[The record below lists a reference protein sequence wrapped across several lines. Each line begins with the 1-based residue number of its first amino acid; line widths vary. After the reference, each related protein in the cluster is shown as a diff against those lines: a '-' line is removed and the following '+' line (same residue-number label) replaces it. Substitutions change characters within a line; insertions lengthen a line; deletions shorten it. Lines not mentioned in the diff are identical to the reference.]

1 MQLVVEAARAVSN
14 IKFHEEQA
22 ELAEKNIE
30 TWTLRKSMNEADI
43 AVNKATIE
51 SIVAKIRE
59 GN

>member
-14 IKFHEEQA
+14 IKFHEEQV

-30 TWTLRKSMNEADI
+30 TWASRKRQNEADI

-51 SIVAKIRE
+51 SIVAKIKE
-59 GN
+59 G